1 MKEHTKKYIHNN
13 QKNFQRG
20 NKTKKETN
28 NYLFYISTNKQAAEY
43 KIASE
48 FIINFIKRIFD
59 RGNDIAGTL
68 QTLTIQDTS
77 MWMPKFK
84 MGKSEDKDTKKT
96 ENRQN
101 ELEYNALLDETIEI
115 KEIYSHNLYKAYAFL
130 RGKYSHFMQNKIT

>member
-1 MKEHTKKYIHNN
+1 MKEYTKKYMRNN

-115 KEIYSHNLYKAYAFL
+115 KEIYSQNLYKAYAFL
-130 RGKYSHFMQNKIT
+130 RGNTAILCKIK